1 MKSAMIVPF
10 PRKGRTATLPLSP
23 SECVLN
29 TRQGSQPAHKMPGWK
44 IVLHWTLGLIW
55 LLVGLSWPLLER
67 VGALDV
73 VFQCLRALYFSNTP
87 ALHATWQAG
96 LHAGGYLLV
105 TSFYYLYRP
114 KVF

>member
-10 PRKGRTATLPLSP
+10 PRKVRTGSLPIDP
-23 SECVLN
+23 SERVLN
-29 TRQGSQPAHKMPGWK
+29 TCHGSQQAHRMPGWK
-44 IVLHWTLGLIW
+44 IMLHWFLGLFW

-73 VFQCLRALYFSNTP
+73 VFQSLRAIYFSNTP
-87 ALHATWQAG
+87 TLHATWQAG
-96 LHAGGYLLV
+96 LHAGGYLLI